1 MLQARV
7 EHRPAV
13 AGSAIAAEC
22 QTTTSIAA
30 SARASWQSSHSCTQY
45 APCVCVDELPHCV
58 PARSAG
64 KCRRGS
70 GLQCTRTKACV
81 TTRVVTHHTAA
92 RASNSIALHHHLKCE
107 LDLEFSIITSNDGMI
122 VTILMI
128 GRTSGMS
135 SIITAYLNS
144 ALGCCAGLRHGCV
157 TSGAVYARV
166 RSATVVGALC
176 TALVSI
182 AGAVMQPG

>member
-1 MLQARV
+1 MHTNKCLRNDASCHPPHGCASIKQ
-7 EHRPAV
+7 HR
-13 AGSAIAAEC
+13 
-22 QTTTSIAA
+22 
-30 SARASWQSSHSCTQY
+30 
-45 APCVCVDELPHCV
+45 
-58 PARSAG
+58 
-64 KCRRGS
+64 
-70 GLQCTRTKACV
+70 
-81 TTRVVTHHTAA
+81 
-92 RASNSIALHHHLKCE
+92 LHHHLKCE
-107 LDLEFSIITSNDGMI
+107 LYLEFSIITSNDGMI